1 MNFATFPIGFIF
13 AIAANAVAF
22 AGPKPLD
29 VDAASAEVAS
39 SYGKAS
45 PEVQESVL
53 YTART
58 FGRSGLWLNEN
69 ATPI

>member
-45 PEVQESVL
+45 PEVQEFVLHTVPPSVAAACGS
-53 YTART
+53 TKM
-58 FGRSGLWLNEN
+58 
-69 ATPI
+69 PIPI